1 MPVCLE
7 NTDTTDTMTG
17 GLMDK
22 MHRSRWLMMNVL
34 LLPVLSLVLLSSAS
48 QTMAFEG
55 DYVWEARFKASLAKA
70 RSGHQVKDQY
80 AVGDMYLHG
89 RGTAKSSARALYWF
103 LLAAK
108 KGHRK
113 AAYKAGYLYLYSNGL
128 SPGASP
134 KQAFPWIRQ
143 AALAGYAPAQY
154 ELGRLF
160 FSGKIVKRSEPQ
172 ALKWLGRARAANYAP
187 ARKAFDQMVERMVKT
202 QTAFSGQS
210 RRMK

>member
-1 MPVCLE
+1 
-7 NTDTTDTMTG
+7 
-17 GLMDK
+17 MDE
-22 MHRSRWLMMNVL
+22 MHKGRRLMMRAL
-34 LLPVLSLVLLSSAS
+34 LLPVLSLVLLLDIPQAV
-48 QTMAFEG
+48 AFEG
-55 DYVWEARFKASLAKA
+55 DYVWEARFKASLARA

-80 AVGDMYLHG
+80 VVGDMYLRG
-89 RGTAKSSARALYWF
+89 RGTAKNSAKALYWF

-134 KQAFPWIRQ
+134 KQAFPWMRQ

-160 FSGKIVKRSEPQ
+160 FSGKIIKRNEPQ

-187 ARKAFDQMVERMVKT
+187 ARKAFDQMVKRMVKT
-202 QTAFSGQS
+202 QTAFTD
-210 RRMK
+210 RNRAAK